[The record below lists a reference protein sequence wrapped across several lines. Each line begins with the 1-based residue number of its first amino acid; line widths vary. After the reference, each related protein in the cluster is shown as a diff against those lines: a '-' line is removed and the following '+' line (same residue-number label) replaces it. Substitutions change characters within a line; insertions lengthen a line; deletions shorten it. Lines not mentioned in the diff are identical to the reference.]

1 MSGYV
6 FLKNVQILMKKLK
19 WHFFYVLFELEMIDK
34 AKERHRSHSKGEYK
48 FIDAYLDLRS
58 LNKNYPF
65 DIFILQPQ
73 NA

>member
-1 MSGYV
+1 MA
-6 FLKNVQILMKKLK
+6 
-19 WHFFYVLFELEMIDK
+19 FFYVLFELEMIDK

-73 NA
+73 NV